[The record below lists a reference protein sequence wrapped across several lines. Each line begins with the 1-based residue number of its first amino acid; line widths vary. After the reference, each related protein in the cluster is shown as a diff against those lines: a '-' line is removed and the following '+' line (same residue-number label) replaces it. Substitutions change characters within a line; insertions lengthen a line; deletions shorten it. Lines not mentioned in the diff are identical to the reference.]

1 MEDLN
6 FKIFVAAVAVAVN
19 GAILYGLWCVVRS
32 LMKKPLNFA
41 PSERK
46 WARVFAEVIKEE
58 YTEEVIEPEPEAFQ
72 DVKNRKSGKSRNTTP
87 IVQNLRYYRVRYTYE
102 SCCYEAKIVGYTVK
116 RKGAVIYCR
125 KDNPEIAKEFIP
137 VPPWTVETSIAALF
151 VIALTIFFEI
161 MVFM

>member
-1 MEDLN
+1 MEDLK
-6 FKIFVAAVAVAVN
+6 FKIFIAVVFVVVN
-19 GAILYGLWCVVRS
+19 GAILIGLWRVVRS

-46 WARVFAEVIKEE
+46 WARVFAEVIDEE
-58 YTEEVIEPEPEAFQ
+58 YNEEVFEPEPEAFQ
-72 DVKNRKSGKSRNTTP
+72 DVKNRKYGKIRNTTP
-87 IVQNLRYYRVRYTYE
+87 TVKMLRYYRVRYTYE

-137 VPPWTVETSIAALF
+137 VPPWTVETSLSALF
-151 VIALTIFFEI
+151 VIAMAILFEI
-161 MVFM
+161 VAFI